1 MGASEQVSMKFAI
14 LFALV
19 VGMLTV
25 IPASSIPV
33 LREFEAIE
41 NLLPEKVLEI
51 AKDEAKELD
60 AGDMDKVEEEI
71 DEEIDALSKM
81 SEKRKAAIK
90 AVVADANK
98 KVSKQCKRAMKKAQ
112 HIEKKHKARKGM
124 ALKNVMLKIKK
135 ACENEVALQEASMQL
150 LQTGQQF
157 YGNRR
162 SRSSNSRRSTTNW
175 WLLYWVLN

>member
-1 MGASEQVSMKFAI
+1 MGDASTSRVVEQARIGLLKFAKQVTMKFAI
-14 LFALV
+14 LFTLV

-25 IPASSIPV
+25 IPVSSIPV

-51 AKDEAKELD
+51 AKDEAKELE

-71 DEEIDALSKM
+71 DEEIDALSK
-81 SEKRKAAIK
+81 
-90 AVVADANK
+90 
-98 KVSKQCKRAMKKAQ
+98 RAMKKAQ
-112 HIEKKHKARKGM
+112 RIEKKHKARKGM
-124 ALKNVMLKIKK
+124 ALKNAMLKIKK

-157 YGNRR
+157 YGSRR

>member
-1 MGASEQVSMKFAI
+1 MKFAI

-25 IPASSIPV
+25 IPVSSIPV

-60 AGDMDKVEEEI
+60 AGDMDKVAEE
-71 DEEIDALSKM
+71 
-81 SEKRKAAIK
+81 
-90 AVVADANK
+90 NK

-112 HIEKKHKARKGM
+112 RIEKKHKARKGK
-124 ALKNVMLKIKK
+124 ALKNAMLKMKK
-135 ACENEVALQEASMQL
+135 ACENEVALQEAAMQL

-157 YGNRR
+157 YGSRR

-175 WLLYWVLN
+175 WLL